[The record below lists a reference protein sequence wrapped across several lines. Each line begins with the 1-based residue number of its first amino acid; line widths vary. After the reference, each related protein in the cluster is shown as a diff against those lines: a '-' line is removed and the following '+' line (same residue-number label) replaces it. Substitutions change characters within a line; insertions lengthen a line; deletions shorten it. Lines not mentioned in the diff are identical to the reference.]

1 MRAAGS
7 RASARPRTVGRGG
20 AVAPDVVLS
29 PDFAAW
35 RTKLVGGIREEE
47 RRFLETVGE
56 HRVEE
61 ARVARMM
68 REIMRGFRELHSVRR
83 AVTVFGS
90 ARFKPR
96 SEYYR
101 NTVTM
106 GRLLAGAG
114 YTVITGGGPGLME
127 AANRGA
133 KEAGGASLGLNIKLP
148 FEQKPNPY
156 VDRFIEFR
164 YFFVRKLML
173 VKYSQAFVVM
183 PGGLGTLDELF
194 EVATL
199 IQTGKLERFPV
210 VLMGVRFW
218 RKMRAFIVDTLVREG
233 AVGRD
238 ELSFAKV
245 TDSPE
250 DALRFIEAVRC
261 D

>member
-1 MRAAGS
+1 MKKN
-7 RASARPRTVGRGG
+7 ASKTRRRTTSAKRVSE
-20 AVAPDVVLS
+20 PSSS

-35 RTKLVGGIREEE
+35 RTKLLSGVREEE

-56 HRVEE
+56 HKEE
-61 ARVARMM
+61 QARVARMA
-68 REIMRGFRELHSVRR
+68 REIMRGFRELHGVRN

-96 SEYYR
+96 SLHYR
-101 NTVTM
+101 KTLEM
-106 GRLLAGAG
+106 GRLLALAG

-127 AANRGA
+127 AANKGA
-133 KEAGGASLGLNIKLP
+133 KQAGGKSLGLNIKLP

-156 VDRFIEFR
+156 VDRFVEFR

-173 VKYSQAFVVM
+173 VKYSSAFVVM

-199 IQTGKLERFPV
+199 IQTGKLRRFPV
-210 VLMGVRFW
+210 VLVGESFW
-218 RKMRAFIVDTLVREG
+218 GPLRSFMADVVIGQG

-238 ELSFAKV
+238 ELAFGRI
-245 TDSPE
+245 TDSPAQ
-250 DALRFIEAVRC
+250 ALEFIEATLHP
-261 D
+261 